1 MAIKIRIVSEFDKR
15 GIKQAE
21 QQLGGLA
28 KAAGVALA
36 AVGAAMA
43 TVAVKSVQEF
53 SKFDA
58 ALTQSKAIMGDLTKT
73 MEEDMAR
80 AAREVAKATTFS
92 AEEAAQSFFYLASAG
107 LDAEA
112 SVAAL
117 PRVAQFA
124 QAGMFDMSRATDLL
138 TDAQSAL
145 GLTIRDDAVANMENM
160 IKVSDVLVRAN
171 TLSNATVEQFS
182 TSLTTKAGPALR
194 TLGKDMEEGVAVLA
208 AFADQG
214 IKGEE
219 AGTQLSIV
227 LRDLSTKAIKNKED
241 FAEFGVSVFDANGEM
256 RNLGDIVANL
266 ETALDGMSDET
277 AKATLLQMGFAD
289 RSVQSILALLGTSDA
304 IKEYETNLRSASG
317 FTDEVA
323 NKQLDTFN
331 SQLKLLQ
338 SAFIDVAIQIGE
350 QLTPYLRDLIPVLQE
365 LLPVIGDKIVEAV
378 KKVDWAG
385 LIEDIADFITLVVDN
400 IDQIIT
406 FAKGL
411 GIAAG
416 AIIAFYAQVKIA
428 TFFTNGFTIALQ
440 RNPLIAFATAL
451 GVIGISLA
459 EYSREVYGSKVDT
472 EGLTEAQADNARKL
486 EDLRRLQDQYRYALQ
501 NSNESNRKLAEDGLQ
516 AVTDSI
522 ARVEYSLQT
531 TSGEMNRF
539 NNLSLANIRSEMG
552 ATAEVGARLANQQR
566 QLYFAMK
573 GITDPAAMSLS
584 QFEAGT
590 TETPST
596 GGGGKSA
603 RQQAFEQAQRLIK
616 DSQKQLRDAQERYNE
631 TIMDANERYTDNVE
645 RLQKEFAGRL
655 EGIIQSSQN
664 RLRDAY
670 RGAVEVSLTSL
681 FEQEESKSVEGLV
694 KSLSD
699 RLTASRTLLA
709 NSASLASQ
717 GFSQTFIEQIVSAGV
732 ETGNELASAILE
744 STPDTQRELQ
754 SLFRALEIESSQG
767 MDALAEQI
775 YEKQGLATDAL
786 KNLYEETTQ
795 GQIDA
800 MIEQAQILDESLVEA
815 NNKFIESVTEIK
827 LSLQEQ
833 LAEMKD
839 GFGGMES
846 TIDKFIGKLDDI
858 IRKYKELQDA
868 ASMPSLPTPGPA
880 GETVSFMPVPSTTPT
895 QTVTS
900 GNTYVNVNV
909 KTDPT
914 ESGAMVGKSIAQ
926 TVQKYT
932 AGGGGIKGIKV
943 VAI

>member
-15 GIKQAE
+15 GVKQAE
-21 QQLGGLA
+21 QQLGALA
-28 KAAGVALA
+28 KTAGVALA
-36 AVGAAMA
+36 AMGAAMA
-43 TVAVKSVQEF
+43 AVAVKSVQEF

-58 ALTQSKAIMGDLTKT
+58 ALTQSKAIMGDLTQA

-92 AEEAAQSFFYLASAG
+92 AEEAGQSFFYLASAG

-112 SVAAL
+112 SIAAL

-227 LRDLSTKAIKNKED
+227 LRDLSTKAIKNKE
-241 FAEFGVSVFDANGEM
+241 EFDKLGVAVFDSNGEM
-256 RNLGDIVANL
+256 NNLGDIIGNL
-266 ETALDGMSDET
+266 EDVLAGMSDET
-277 AKATLLQMGFAD
+277 AKATLLQLGFAD

-304 IKEYETNLRSASG
+304 IKQYETSLRSASG

-331 SQLKLLQ
+331 SQLKLLE
-338 SAFIDVAIQIGE
+338 SAFVDVGIQIGE
-350 QLTPYLRDLIPVLQE
+350 ILTPYLRDLIPVLQE
-365 LLPVIGDKIVEAV
+365 ILPVIGDKLAEAI

-385 LIEDIADFITLVVDN
+385 LIEAVADFIITIVNN
-400 IDQIIT
+400 IDQIIA

-411 GIAAG
+411 AVAAT

-428 TFFTNGFTIALQ
+428 KWWTEGFTIALKK
-440 RNPLIAFATAL
+440 NPLIAFATAL
-451 GVIGISLA
+451 GVVAFSLA
-459 EYSREVYGSKVDT
+459 DYAKEVNRSRVDT
-472 EGLTEAQADNARKL
+472 EGMTEAQADNARKL
-486 EDLRRLQDQYRYALQ
+486 EGLRRLQDQYRYALE
-501 NSNESNRKLAEDGLQ
+501 NSNEANRKLAEDGL
-516 AVTDSI
+516 
-522 ARVEYSLQT
+522 ARVQNEIFRTEYAIET
-531 TSGEMNRF
+531 TAGELNRF
-539 NNLSLANIRSEMG
+539 NNIKLGNVRAEMA
-552 ATAEVGARLANQQR
+552 ATAEMGARLANQQK
-566 QLYFAMK
+566 QLYFAMR
-573 GITDPAAMSLS
+573 GITDPNLMTLATVDT
-584 QFEAGT
+584 GT
-590 TETPST
+590 DDTVG

-603 RQQAFEQAQRLIK
+603 RQIAFEQAQRLVK
-616 DSQKQLRDAQERYNE
+616 DSQKQLADAQKRYNE
-631 TIMDANERYTDNVE
+631 TIMDANERYADNVE

-655 EGIIQSSQN
+655 EGIIQTSQN

-670 RGAVEVSLTSL
+670 RGAVEVSLSSL
-681 FEQEESKSVEGLV
+681 FDREEDKSVEGLV

-699 RLTASRTLLA
+699 RLTASRNLLA
-709 NSASLASQ
+709 NSAQLASQ
-717 GFSQTFIEQIVSAGV
+717 GFSQTFIEQVVSAGV
-732 ETGNELASAILE
+732 ETGNELANAILT
-744 STPDTQRELQ
+744 STPETQRELQ
-754 SLFRALEIESSQG
+754 SLFSALEIESNQG
-767 MDALAEQI
+767 MDALAESI
-775 YEKQGLATDAL
+775 YQKQGLATTAL
-786 KNLYEETTQ
+786 KDLYESTTQ
-795 GQIDA
+795 EQIDA
-800 MIEQAQILDESLVEA
+800 MIEQAEILDESLLEA
-815 NNKFIESVTEIK
+815 NEKFIESVTEIK
-827 LSLQEQ
+827 LALKEQ
-833 LAEMKD
+833 LAEMED

-846 TIDKFIGKLDDI
+846 TIDKFIGKLDDVI
-858 IRKYKELQDA
+858 LKFKELQELAMGASLQVPGA
-868 ASMPSLPTPGPA
+868 AGEIITTMPMPSTSPSPA
-880 GETVSFMPVPSTTPT
+880 
-895 QTVTS
+895 VTG

-914 ESGAMVGKSIAQ
+914 ESGAMQGKALSDVIQRYA
-926 TVQKYT
+926 TR
-932 AGGGGIKGIKV
+932 GGAIKGLKV
-943 VAI
+943 AAV